1 MLNTL
6 SIVYSINKC
15 SREKKWSPTKFTMHT
30 QSMHIAQHSCVL
42 MLRKVISAASSPVY
56 EALVSI
62 HLSSPHRFLL
72 DAATNR

>member
-1 MLNTL
+1 MLKRGKV
-6 SIVYSINKC
+6 IPDQVYYEHI
-15 SREKKWSPTKFTMHT
+15 
-30 QSMHIAQHSCVL
+30 QSMHMQIPQHSCVL

>member
-1 MLNTL
+1 MLKRGKV
-6 SIVYSINKC
+6 IPDQVYYA
-15 SREKKWSPTKFTMHT
+15 HT
-30 QSMHIAQHSCVL
+30 QSMHMQIAQHSCVS